1 MAQRDPNV
9 IAQNWAARLG
19 QSTTKISSGVA
30 GVSVAPGA
38 AAARQAD
45 VWAANVAA
53 AKSKWQ
59 RNVGSVSLQD
69 WQSAMTTKGIPRIAA
84 GATAAEPKFASF
96 MGQLLP
102 HIQTGLSKLPPRGNF
117 DQNVARMTQWANHMH
132 SFRMSGS

>member
-9 IAQNWAARLG
+9 VAQNWSARLG
-19 QSTTKISSGVA
+19 QSTSKITAGVQA
-30 GVSVAPGA
+30 VSVAPGV

-45 VWAANVAA
+45 VWASNVAA

-59 RNVGSVSLQD
+59 RNVAAVSLQD
-69 WQSAMTTKGIPRIAA
+69 WQTAMTQKGVGRIQV
-84 GATAAEPKFASF
+84 GATAAEPKFAAF

-102 HIQTGLSKLPPRGNF
+102 YIAAGQQKLPPRGNF

-132 SFRMSGS
+132 NFRMTGS